1 MKRRV
6 TFTVACIAVLALAC
20 SLCGCSSLGIGT
32 SSTYA
37 PQKKSAQ
44 VSTPTIGQA
53 GVLRVGV
60 NSSNTPFSTQVSGKV
75 VGLDVDVAAALAD
88 EMGLDLQIVD
98 VGSDPEG
105 ALADGTVDI
114 VMNMDKSD
122 TAVSC
127 WLSDPYVQTAVA
139 LFATASDATM
149 PTVAS
154 KPSIEAQSASMSAWE
169 VSTQFGDSSLKT
181 TTDLKTA
188 FSDLK
193 GGTTKYVAA
202 DAVIGSYV
210 NYTSGSG
217 AKIIGL
223 MQKSGGYCIGVA
235 NSNSDLKTAISS
247 ALSAISNQGILS
259 IIETKWL
266 GSDLNLSGY
275 SLTDT
280 ATKSAS
286 TSSSSSASADGSTS
300 ASVSEAG
307 SNAVSL
313 GSSSRNSSNSSSGTS
328 ASTATP
334 TITVG

>member
-1 MKRRV
+1 MKRTV
-6 TFTVACIAVLALAC
+6 TFTVACVAILALAC

-32 SSTYA
+32 SSTYT

-44 VSTPTIGQA
+44 VSTPTVGQT

-210 NYTSGSG
+210 NYTSASG

-235 NSNSDLKTAISS
+235 NSNSDLKTAVSN
-247 ALSAISNQGILS
+247 ALSSVSNQGVLS
-259 IIETKWL
+259 VIETKWL

-280 ATKSAS
+280 ASKSTS
-286 TSSSSSASADGSTS
+286 GSSSSSTDNDASS
-300 ASVSEAG
+300 SVTEAG
-307 SNAVSL
+307 ANAVSL
-313 GSSSRNSSNSSSGTS
+313 GSSRNSSSSSSSS